1 MTFFVA
7 GCILREVGHFRKNTY
22 DTLGE
27 RKQKMNVLFFLTPK
41 SEITYVFQDY
51 KISKVM
57 EVLDGRGYTAVPMI
71 DRMGRYVGTV
81 TEGDIL
87 RLVKEKKDLTFDQIE
102 EITIGNVPI
111 KRDVKPVLG
120 NADMVDLIKISLEQ
134 NFVPVVDDNNTF
146 IGIITRRDIIHVCYA
161 KAKKNF

>member
-1 MTFFVA
+1 MTFFVV
-7 GCILREVGHFRKNTY
+7 GCILKRRGILEKNTY

-27 RKQKMNVLFFLTPK
+27 REQKMNVLFFLTPK
-41 SEITYVFQDY
+41 NEITYVFQDY

-87 RLVKEKKDLTFDQIE
+87 RLIKEKKDLTFDQIE
-102 EITIGNVPI
+102 EISIGNVPI

-120 NADMVDLIKISLEQ
+120 NADMADLIKISLEQ

-161 KAKKNF
+161 KAKKNL

>member
-1 MTFFVA
+1 
-7 GCILREVGHFRKNTY
+7 
-22 DTLGE
+22 
-27 RKQKMNVLFFLTPK
+27 MNVLFFLTPK
-41 SEITYVFQDY
+41 NEITYVFQDY

-87 RLVKEKKDLTFDQIE
+87 RLIKEKKDLTFDQIE
-102 EITIGNVPI
+102 EISIGNVPI

-120 NADMVDLIKISLEQ
+120 NADMADLIKISLEQ

-161 KAKKNF
+161 KAKKNL